1 MLQLETVAM
10 KESRTKESAIIN
22 QLQADVNELKKKNHE
37 LTMTVQR
44 IEQDL
49 TSAKSTITAIRRE
62 NSEALKNIDCQHCD
76 LNTSKLKK
84 LEHDVTKI
92 NTHILNIFPKKQR
105 SVSNPE
111 QNTSAKDGKYSVTVD
126 KTVPD
131 NQTKHCDTE
140 PSKQNTIKV
149 PAAPEISHKN
159 TLVIYQVG
167 KTNSV
172 DQLELLITSCIRTLQ
187 DLPLFPCIINLLP

>member
-1 MLQLETVAM
+1 M
-10 KESRTKESAIIN
+10 N
-22 QLQADVNELKKKNHE
+22 QLQADVNELKKKNNE
-37 LTMTVQR
+37 LTMTVQS
-44 IEQDL
+44 IEQDV

-111 QNTSAKDGKYSVTVD
+111 QNISAKDGK
-126 KTVPD
+126 
-131 NQTKHCDTE
+131 
-140 PSKQNTIKV
+140 
-149 PAAPEISHKN
+149 
-159 TLVIYQVG
+159 
-167 KTNSV
+167 
-172 DQLELLITSCIRTLQ
+172 
-187 DLPLFPCIINLLP
+187 